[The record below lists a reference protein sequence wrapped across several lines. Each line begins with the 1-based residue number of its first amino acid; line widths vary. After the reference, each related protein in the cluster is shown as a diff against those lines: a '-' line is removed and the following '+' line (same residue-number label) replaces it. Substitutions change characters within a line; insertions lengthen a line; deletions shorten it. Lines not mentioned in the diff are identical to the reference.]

1 MSDPTDYPSLIMVKV
16 LQGEIAKANSISFND
31 KELRLVCWNCW
42 NSNSTNYSGLKHYE
56 NWSCIDDN
64 SNPDTPDMLCPDCNW
79 MDPWVWGPFGKYGML
94 FS

>member
-1 MSDPTDYPSLIMVKV
+1 MSDPTDYASLIMVKV

-42 NSNSTNYSGLKHYE
+42 NENRTDYSELKHYD
-56 NWSCIDDN
+56 NWHRDE
-64 SNPDTPDMLCPDCNW
+64 PQDTPEMLCPKCNW

-94 FS
+94 FA